1 MSKKSKAELEGEL
14 TVARQRIAE
23 LQSHVSNAEAED
35 MFDIAFKH
43 NPLPMWLYDV
53 ETLTFMEVNNAAC
66 LRYGYTRE
74 EFLGISLLDI
84 RPAEEHNKLI
94 KNIQTNQAAYQR
106 SSNWMHKDKEGRVFP
121 VEIVSYK
128 VEYQG
133 REVRLVAALDI
144 TERRQAEDNL
154 RASEENYRTLVEYS
168 ESAIAVLDKE
178 GRILYSN
185 PRGMQ
190 VWNDPQIVGKTIFE
204 VYPPEYAERYYKAI
218 NQIIASRSGVVDDV
232 YSPIHAEFKW
242 FRLSMQPLQNPDGTV
257 DRLLLNAFDITKSKQ
272 AESELRASEE
282 KYRLLAENISDVVW
296 VLDAETMKL
305 KYVSPSVEKLRGY
318 TVEEALTQSLEEV
331 MTRESYENILPKLQ
345 MRLANFQDGDASAL
359 TKTDEILQ
367 TRKDGSTIWTEIV
380 STILRNKEGGLDILG
395 VARDITKRIETE
407 KILRDNEERLLS
419 FFENAGSLVW
429 IKDMEGHYIAVN
441 KYTEA
446 AYGLPR
452 RQIIGR
458 TAYDLHPQREAES
471 FTSNDNNVLSSGRI
485 IEFEE
490 TAVLEGVLHEYAVT
504 KFPLRDSSG
513 NIYALGAICTD
524 ITERKKIESAL
535 RESEE
540 KYRRLAEELEL
551 HVIARTNEIKRV
563 QQRLEMA
570 AHAAELGVWDWNIV
584 TNRLIFDEQV
594 HAIYGT
600 SAEGFSGTVDEI
612 MKIVHPEDAGSFMSL
627 AESVLSGETHYQT
640 QYRIIRSDGG
650 LRYIKAFGSILYDKN
665 HQPEHIVGVMMDIT
679 QDKEV
684 EETLRI
690 ANLELERA
698 MRVKDEFLANMSH
711 ELRTPLNSILGIS
724 ESLEEQVAG
733 EINEK
738 QRKYLRIINE
748 SGRHLLELI
757 NDLLDLSKI
766 EAGRLELN
774 LSQFTVEAFCQ
785 SSLRMVKELAK
796 KKKLNVSFHMD
807 ENVHTL
813 RGDERRLKQVL
824 VNLLGNAVKFT
835 PDGQRLGLDVTG
847 NAEKKQVT
855 FTVWDTGIGIS
866 KQDISRLF
874 KPFVQLDSKL
884 SRHAGGTGLGLMLVS
899 QLIRLHGGNVEVQ
912 SQPGKGSRFIVNLP
926 WEPAQPSQRLQKP
939 HPAAASPKRPLV
951 GKHARL
957 KILLVEDTEPVILFI
972 QDHLESKGYHVTA
985 AHNGYEGLLFAK
997 NIQPDVILMDIQMP
1011 GMDGFEATKRIRAEA
1026 TLKDVPIIALT
1037 ALAMPGDREKCLKAG
1052 MNDYMIK
1059 PINLKELQTL
1069 LETYTPAQGANFEQ

>member
-1 MSKKSKAELEGEL
+1 
-14 TVARQRIAE
+14 T
-23 LQSHVSNAEAED
+23 
-35 MFDIAFKH
+35 
-43 NPLPMWLYDV
+43 
-53 ETLTFMEVNNAAC
+53 
-66 LRYGYTRE
+66 
-74 EFLGISLLDI
+74 
-84 RPAEEHNKLI
+84 
-94 KNIQTNQAAYQR
+94 
-106 SSNWMHKDKEGRVFP
+106 
-121 VEIVSYK
+121 
-128 VEYQG
+128 
-133 REVRLVAALDI
+133 
-144 TERRQAEDNL
+144 
-154 RASEENYRTLVEYS
+154 
-168 ESAIAVLDKE
+168 
-178 GRILYSN
+178 
-185 PRGMQ
+185 
-190 VWNDPQIVGKTIFE
+190 
-204 VYPPEYAERYYKAI
+204 
-218 NQIIASRSGVVDDV
+218 
-232 YSPIHAEFKW
+232 
-242 FRLSMQPLQNPDGTV
+242 
-257 DRLLLNAFDITKSKQ
+257 
-272 AESELRASEE
+272 
-282 KYRLLAENISDVVW
+282 
-296 VLDAETMKL
+296 ETMKL
-305 KYVSPSVEKLRGY
+305 KYVSPSVEKLLGY
-318 TVEEALTQSLEEV
+318 TVEEALTQSFEEV

-345 MRLANFQDGDASAL
+345 IRLANFQAGDTSAL
-359 TKTDEILQ
+359 TKTDEIQQ
-367 TRKDGSTIWTEIV
+367 THKDGSTIWTEIV

-452 RQIIGR
+452 QQIIGR

-504 KFPLRDSSG
+504 KFPLHDSSG

-570 AHAAELGVWDWNIV
+570 THAAELGVWDWNIV
-584 TNRLIFDEQV
+584 TNRLTFDEQV

-600 SAEGFSGTVDEI
+600 SAEGFSGTVDEF
-612 MKIVHPEDAGSFMSL
+612 MKIVHPEDAGSLMSL

-650 LRYIKAFGSILYDKN
+650 LRHIKAFGSILNDKN
-665 HQPEHIVGVMMDIT
+665 HQPEHIVGVIMDIT

-796 KKKLNVSFHMD
+796 KKKLNVSFH
-807 ENVHTL
+807 
-813 RGDERRLKQVL
+813 
-824 VNLLGNAVKFT
+824 
-835 PDGQRLGLDVTG
+835 
-847 NAEKKQVT
+847 
-855 FTVWDTGIGIS
+855 
-866 KQDISRLF
+866 
-874 KPFVQLDSKL
+874 
-884 SRHAGGTGLGLMLVS
+884 
-899 QLIRLHGGNVEVQ
+899 
-912 SQPGKGSRFIVNLP
+912 
-926 WEPAQPSQRLQKP
+926 
-939 HPAAASPKRPLV
+939 
-951 GKHARL
+951 
-957 KILLVEDTEPVILFI
+957 
-972 QDHLESKGYHVTA
+972 
-985 AHNGYEGLLFAK
+985 
-997 NIQPDVILMDIQMP
+997 
-1011 GMDGFEATKRIRAEA
+1011 
-1026 TLKDVPIIALT
+1026 
-1037 ALAMPGDREKCLKAG
+1037 
-1052 MNDYMIK
+1052 
-1059 PINLKELQTL
+1059 
-1069 LETYTPAQGANFEQ
+1069 